1 MPHSGQHRA
10 EKRDWGH
17 HIGGVEVLGDGER
30 LSVGNPATGET
41 WATVGAATAG
51 EVDRAVAVARESFEG
66 EWSTWRAADR
76 AAFLHRFGAVIGE
89 HAEELATL
97 QVRENGK
104 LYREM
109 LGQTKLLPEFFAYYA
124 GLALG
129 PSGRMNPVHVT
140 DMISYTTREPMG
152 VVAAVTPWNSPIL
165 LLVWKLGPALAA
177 GNTVVAK
184 PSEVTPVSTI
194 RLAELALEAGLPA
207 GVFNV
212 VTGGVETGQSLVS
225 HRGVDR
231 IAFTGSTAAG
241 RAIAAAGAGHL
252 ARVSLELGGKSPNI
266 DFADA
271 DLESAT
277 SGLVAGIFG
286 AGGQT
291 CMAGSRILIERPV
304 YDDVVDRLT
313 AAASAVQ
320 VGDPFD
326 PASQM
331 GAVACEP
338 QLRKIQ
344 HYVELGGS
352 EGARLVAGGETPVVE
367 GYEGG
372 LWARPTVFA
381 DVTNEMA
388 VAQEEIFGPV
398 ASLIPFDDEDD
409 AVRIANDTEFGLA
422 AGVWTQNLAR
432 GHRMANRTRAGT
444 VWVNNYRKTGYSVP
458 FGGYKQSGIGR
469 ENGPDALRE
478 YTEEKSVWIDI
489 GQGIKDPF
497 NPRAGVGGR

>member
-1 MPHSGQHRA
+1 
-10 EKRDWGH
+10 
-17 HIGGVEVLGDGER
+17 
-30 LSVGNPATGET
+30 
-41 WATVGAATAG
+41 
-51 EVDRAVAVARESFEG
+51 
-66 EWSTWRAADR
+66 
-76 AAFLHRFGAVIGE
+76 
-89 HAEELATL
+89 
-97 QVRENGK
+97 
-104 LYREM
+104 
-109 LGQTKLLPEFFAYYA
+109 
-124 GLALG
+124 
-129 PSGRMNPVHVT
+129 MNPVHVT

-266 DFADA
+266 VFADA